1 MQVDLK
7 KIAIVG
13 PESTGKSEMAKA
25 LAQHFQTIYV
35 PEFAREYCVG
45 LNRNYTLEDEV
56 AIFHGQLALE
66 RNLIPFAQNGLL
78 FCDTMVLT
86 VKIWCDYLFGHTP
99 KIVRDTIPA
108 LNYDFYLLMDIDL
121 PWQDDP
127 LRDFPE
133 QREYFLQ
140 VWKDEL
146 EAIGADYIV
155 VSGLGEARI
164 KHALNALSFLYA
176 KYLPSE
182 LQKFLP
188 FIFLQP

>member
-1 MQVDLK
+1 MHFDLK

-13 PESTGKSEMAKA
+13 PESTGKSEMAKV

-35 PEFAREYCVG
+35 PEFAREYCLG

-66 RNLIPFAQNGLL
+66 RNLIPFAKNGLL
-78 FCDTMVLT
+78 ICDTMVLT

-99 KIVRDTIPA
+99 KIVLDTLPT
-108 LNYDFYLLMDIDL
+108 LDYDFYLLMDIDL

-140 VWKDEL
+140 IWKDEL
-146 EAIGADYIV
+146 EALNANYVV
-155 VSGLGEARI
+155 VSGFGEERVN
-164 KHALNALSFLYA
+164 NALKALGFLYA
-176 KYLPSE
+176 
-182 LQKFLP
+182 
-188 FIFLQP
+188 